1 MVMPENSPV
10 QKILFGPPGS
20 GKSFRAREIG
30 SVLHADADCIIEAT
44 FHPAYDYGDFVVKLL
59 PMSVQRIRQFHVAGS
74 SEDQKYQIK
83 TPVAES
89 AIEYRVHV
97 GHLIRAVARALEV
110 GPAKNVLLII
120 DEINR
125 GDCARIFG
133 DMFQLLDRDP
143 SGWSEYGV
151 NLSDL
156 AFAGLMKALGWANED
171 SGGRL
176 QWTQAGL
183 TLSEGDLPKDIWNG
197 PAQKP
202 KKLEFLFAKTPVLH
216 LPPNLSIIGTMNTSD
231 ESVYYMDTAFKR
243 RWAFEFLNWNY
254 GPENEPEIK
263 TQREAKLEGTSYTWD
278 SFLRKL
284 NDWIAKSE
292 IQRRIDDKQV
302 GLWFLRYRKL
312 GGFRQLKFIAAF
324 QKAAEIPS
332 PTVSQW
338 EKAGLAGAPDNGSG
352 KIPSWNSGL
361 KQYIATILGNSDA
374 DIYEQLTEHIEN
386 DGAKDPSPRL
396 VAQHVIREVNWKKT
410 SNATIS
416 AADVRYKLMH
426 FLWDNV
432 FSRDREPLEKLV
444 FPDKKGKLRTFDD
457 FVLQYEEFV
466 HAVMRHEL
474 TPAGNAEETRPGGGA

>member
-30 SVLHADADCIIEAT
+30 VALMVDADCIFEAT

-59 PMSVQRIRQFHVAGS
+59 PMTVQRIRQFHVFGS

-97 GHLIRAVARALEV
+97 GHLIRAVAKALEV
-110 GPAKNVLLII
+110 GPSKNVLLII

-133 DMFQLLDRDP
+133 DMFQLLDRDS

-156 AFAGLMKALGWANED
+156 AFAGLMKALGWTSED
-171 SGGRL
+171 SGGKL
-176 QWTQAGL
+176 QWTQSGI
-183 TLSEGDLPKDIWNG
+183 TLAEGDRPKNVWNG
-197 PAQKP
+197 PSEKP
-202 KKLEFLFAKTPVLH
+202 QRLESLFAKIPVLH

-243 RWAFEFLNWNY
+243 RWEFEFLNWNY
-254 GPENEPEIK
+254 GPENEHEIK
-263 TQREAKLEGTSYTWD
+263 TQREANLECMPYTWEN
-278 SFLRKL
+278 FLKKL

-302 GLWFLRYRKL
+302 GLWFLRGRYSRIYEA
-312 GGFRQLKFIAAF
+312 FLKVSYL
-324 QKAAEIPS
+324 PS

-338 EKAGLAGAPDNGSG
+338 ENAGLAGAPGDKSG
-352 KIPSWNSGL
+352 KIFTWNSGL
-361 KQYIATILGNSDA
+361 KQYISNFLTAKVGNDGVDIYNQLEKHINSDG
-374 DIYEQLTEHIEN
+374 EKN
-386 DGAKDPSPRL
+386 PSPRL
-396 VAQHVIREVNWKKT
+396 VAMHLKGVVNWPKNLSAK
-410 SNATIS
+410 TIS
-416 AADVRYKLMH
+416 AVDVRYKLMH

-432 FSRDREPLEKLV
+432 FSRDREPLERLV

-466 HAVMRHEL
+466 RAVMTHEL
-474 TPAGNAEETRPGGGA
+474 TSVGDAEESRPGGGN